1 MMDCHLKGTWFGGCK
16 FEARYDLGPA
26 DLSNFESISGCGA
39 GSFMEKLR
47 QKTYVHDVC
56 VRCGEVVKREK
67 CP

>member
-1 MMDCHLKGTWFGGCK
+1 MSRCENSWFGRHK

-26 DLSNFESISGCGA
+26 DLSRFESISGRGA

-56 VRCGEVVKREK
+56 VRCGALVERA
-67 CP
+67 